1 MFFHTVML
9 IDLIDPVD
17 LPFSGQHGQHGQQP
31 CANRLSIKLSS
42 THLAVRCALEQIKPP
57 RTSRW
62 DAAVRTCDSSSRLPQ
77 D

>member
-17 LPFSGQHGQHGQQP
+17 LPFSGQHGQQP

-42 THLAVRCALEQIKPP
+42 TPLAVRCALEQIKPP